1 MGWRYLGILSD
12 FWREHPEEAER
23 EFEYQTEQD
32 KWYTV
37 YECSKCGKLSLM
49 GFINTEENWEL
60 PDLPGCEH
68 WTGIDD
74 PEEE

>member
-1 MGWRYLGILSD
+1 MGWKYRGRLSD

-37 YECSKCGKLSLM
+37 YECSECGKLSLM
-49 GFINTEENWEL
+49 GYIGENWEL
-60 PDLPGCEH
+60 PDIPGCEH
-68 WTGIDD
+68 WTGIGD